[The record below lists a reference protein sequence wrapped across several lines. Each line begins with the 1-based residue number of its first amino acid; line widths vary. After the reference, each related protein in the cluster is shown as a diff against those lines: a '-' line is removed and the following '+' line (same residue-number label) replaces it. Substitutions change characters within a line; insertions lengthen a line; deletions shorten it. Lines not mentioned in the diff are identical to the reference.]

1 MSATIE
7 EFTFAEYIASQ
18 GNKNIILC
26 ERGIRTYEKATRNT
40 LDISVPILKQGTHL
54 PVMVDV
60 THSTGRKDIML
71 PTAKA
76 ALAVGADGVMAEV
89 HPDPSV
95 ALSDSGQQMDLNEFD
110 QFYNELKP
118 LAELYNSK
126 N

>member
-1 MSATIE
+1 MQNFELLKEAGRTDKPILLKRGLSATIE
-7 EFTFAEYIASQ
+7 EFIYAAEYIASQ
-18 GNKNIILC
+18 GNRNIILC

-40 LDISVPILKQGTHL
+40 LDISAVPILKQGTHL

-89 HPDPSV
+89 HPI
-95 ALSDSGQQMDLNEFD
+95 LL
-110 QFYNELKP
+110 L
-118 LAELYNSK
+118 L
-126 N
+126 